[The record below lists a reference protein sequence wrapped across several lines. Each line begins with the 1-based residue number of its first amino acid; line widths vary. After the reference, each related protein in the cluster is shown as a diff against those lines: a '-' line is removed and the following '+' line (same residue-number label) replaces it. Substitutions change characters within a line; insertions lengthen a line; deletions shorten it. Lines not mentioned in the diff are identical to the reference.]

1 LWKGTKMAIDIENAN
16 AEKVKAPGR
25 AAPVSD
31 AIVAL
36 VEKARHSVVEVRGRG
51 RGAGAGIIW
60 GSDGKIVTNYH
71 VVAGTGGKPQVQLY
85 DGTRLGSTVVAENPA
100 LDLAL
105 LQVDSSSL
113 PALPIGDSAKLR
125 IGELVFAFGHPWGHK
140 DVVTAGIVSGVGKV
154 RGGRGERSAE
164 YVRSDVRLAPGNSG
178 GPLVNALG
186 EVVGVNSMIFGGDL
200 SVAVPSSVVVEW
212 LARAGKRVYLGV
224 GVRPVRINPVRD
236 DEQPVAGVL
245 VMQVD
250 SKGSAAKAGVKVGDI
265 VLAVADQQVV
275 DTATLKRA
283 LVQGVAD
290 GKVELAIVRNGTLS
304 KLEVEIA
311 ETS

>member
-1 LWKGTKMAIDIENAN
+1 MAIDIETRDTEK
-16 AEKVKAPGR
+16 AEAPGR
-25 AAPVSD
+25 AALVSD
-31 AIVAL
+31 AIVTL

-60 GSDGKIVTNYH
+60 GGDGKIVTNYH

-85 DGTRLGSTVVAENPA
+85 DGTRVGSTVVAENPA

-105 LQVDSSSL
+105 LQVDSSNL

-140 DVVTAGIVSGVGKV
+140 DVVTAGIVSGIGKV
-154 RGGRGERSAE
+154 RGGHGERSAE

-178 GPLVNALG
+178 GPLINARG

-200 SVAVPSSVVVEW
+200 SVAVPSHVVVEW
-212 LARAGKRVYLGV
+212 LSRAGKRVYLGV
-224 GVRPVRINPVRD
+224 GVRPARINPARENERLVT
-236 DEQPVAGVL
+236 GVL

-250 SKGSAAKAGVKVGDI
+250 PSGPASKAGVQVGDM

-283 LVQGVAD
+283 IAQGVAD
-290 GKVELAIVRNGTLS
+290 GTVELAIIRNGKLF
-304 KLEVEIA
+304 KLEVQIA
-311 ETS
+311 EPA